1 MSRQRDFRAAALA
14 ALLLLGG
21 GRLVGAGAAEDA
33 DWPCVQ
39 RKVPEISAGMVWA
52 GPPIGDADRAAWRE
66 DPAIAELAQR
76 LAARGVPAEADEAA
90 VAEFAAA
97 AGADKDRKLTLL
109 FAGILDTINGERADI
124 LAGIERYAKRQR
136 ALAEKL
142 EHQAA
147 ELDALPVDGT
157 AAQQARRAE
166 LAEMQAWDTRIFD
179 NRERSLSYVCEKP
192 VQLEQRVFALARTI
206 MAHLD

>member
-1 MSRQRDFRAAALA
+1 MSNHREFRAAVLA

-21 GRLVGAGAAEDA
+21 APFAAAAEDA

-52 GPPIGDADRAAWRE
+52 GPPIGDADHAAWRE

-76 LAARGVPAEADEAA
+76 LAARGLTAEAGEAA

-97 AGADKDRKLTLL
+97 AGADKDRNLTLL
-109 FAGILDTINGERADI
+109 FAGILDTINGERADV

-142 EHQAA
+142 EHQGA

-157 AAQQARRAE
+157 AAQQARRAD
-166 LAEMQAWDTRIFD
+166 LAEMQAWDTRIFMD
-179 NRERSLSYVCEKP
+179 RERALTYVCEKP
-192 VQLEQRVFALARTI
+192 VQLEQRVFALARAI
-206 MAHLD
+206 QAHLD

>member
-1 MSRQRDFRAAALA
+1 MA

-21 GRLVGAGAAEDA
+21 AHLAVAAEDA

-90 VAEFAAA
+90 IAEFAAA
-97 AGADKDRKLTLL
+97 AGADKGRKLTLL

-142 EHQAA
+142 ETQAA

-157 AAQQARRAE
+157 ADQVARRAE
-166 LAEMQAWDTRIFD
+166 LTEMQAWDTRIFD

>member
-1 MSRQRDFRAAALA
+1 MSRRRDFRAAAMA

-21 GRLVGAGAAEDA
+21 ARLAGAAEDA

-52 GPPIGDADRAAWRE
+52 GPPIGDADRAAWRA
-66 DPAIAELAQR
+66 DPAIAEIVQR
-76 LAARGVPAEADEAA
+76 LAARSLAVEAAEAA

-97 AGADKDRKLTLL
+97 AGADKDRALTLL

-142 EHQAA
+142 ELQAA
-147 ELDALPVDGT
+147 ELDALPVDGS
-157 AAQQARRAE
+157 AEQQARRAE
-166 LAEMQAWDTRIFD
+166 LAEMQTWDTRIFED
-179 NRERSLSYVCEKP
+179 RERSLSYVCEQP
-192 VQLEQRVFALARTI
+192 VRLEQRVFALARTI
-206 MAHLD
+206 LAHLD

>member
-1 MSRQRDFRAAALA
+1 MSRRRDFRAAAMA

-21 GRLVGAGAAEDA
+21 ARLAGAAEDA

-66 DPAIAELAQR
+66 DPAIAELARR
-76 LAARGVPAEADEAA
+76 LAARGLPAEAAI
-90 VAEFAAA
+90 AEFAAA
-97 AGADKDRKLTLL
+97 AGADKDRALTLL

-142 EHQAA
+142 ELQAA
-147 ELDALPVDGT
+147 ELDALPVDGS
-157 AAQQARRAE
+157 AEQQARRAE
-166 LAEMQAWDTRIFD
+166 LAEMQTWDTRIFED
-179 NRERSLSYVCEKP
+179 RERSLSYVCEQP
-192 VQLEQRVFALARTI
+192 VRLEQRVFALARTI
-206 MAHLD
+206 LAHLD